1 MQLNVLNFLEEGEL
15 MYREK
20 DKKKPQNSLKEKRRK
35 RKDKQ
40 K

>member
-1 MQLNVLNFLEEGEL
+1 MHVNVLNFLEENKL
-15 MYREK
+15 MSTGK
-20 DKKKPQNSLKEKRRK
+20 DKKKPQSTLKEKRRK